1 MEFEDILQSYIVAEL
16 TAGTPVEP
24 DDDLLADGTVDSMGV
39 VQLLSFIEERFG
51 YAVPVAEVTIENFG
65 SVRTLARFL
74 RSRVNGT
81 G

>member
-1 MEFEDILQSYIVAEL
+1 MEFEDVLQSYIVAEL
-16 TAGTPVEP
+16 TSGQPVKT

-65 SVRTLARFL
+65 SIRSLASFL
-74 RSRVNGT
+74 KSRVDGT
-81 G
+81 T